1 MSNKK
6 LKVIVFTQEDRF
18 FIPANIL
25 KAGNVCDIVEVVN
38 NQSKNSFDNKMTDL
52 VKWFGFFQC
61 AKMGFLEILRIAE
74 GMLDVLSGYKIFGG
88 TRSIKHAAKKL
99 GAVYRTEKDINSKE
113 YVQHVKEINP
123 DLIISYSAPQVVKP
137 ELLSVPQYSVINV
150 HGALLPEYRG
160 LLPSFWYLYKDER
173 LGGATVHKMS
183 AAIDDGD
190 IIMQD
195 SVDIS
200 NCKSMFELMKKTKLL
215 GGELMVKAI
224 KAYEAGNVESRK
236 NDTENGSYFSW
247 PTVEQARDFRRKG
260 KRLV

>member
-1 MSNKK
+1 MANKK
-6 LKVIVFTQEDRF
+6 LRVIVFTQEDRF

-25 KAGNVCDIVEVVN
+25 KAAEVCDIIEVVN

-52 VKWFGFFQC
+52 IRWFGFWQC
-61 AKMGFLEILRIAE
+61 AKMGVLEILRVAE
-74 GMLDVLSGYKIFGG
+74 GMLDVLSGYKMFGG

-99 GAVYRTEKDINSKE
+99 KAAYRVESNINARD
-113 YVQHVKEINP
+113 YIDHVRELKP

-137 ELLSVPQYSVINV
+137 ELLSIPKYSVINV

-160 LLPSFWYLYKDER
+160 LLPSFWYLYKNEKI
-173 LGGATVHKMS
+173 GGATVHKMS

-190 IIMQD
+190 ILMQD

-200 NCKSMFELMKKTKLL
+200 DCNSMFELMKKTKLL

-224 KAYEAGNVESRK
+224 QAYETGDIHPIP
-236 NDTENGSYFSW
+236 NDIEHGSYFTW
-247 PTVEQARDFRRKG
+247 PTVEQAKDFRKQG
-260 KRLV
+260 KKLV